1 MIYIGLDLG
10 EKTLGIARSDSG
22 IFSNPVGTFRFYENH
37 YEDAANYISTYI
49 QNEGVDI
56 VVLGYPK
63 HMNDDIGI
71 RAQVSESF
79 KTLIESKTKASV
91 VLWDER
97 LSTYEALSLMTEM
110 GIKKD
115 KQRQKKDELAALII
129 LQSYLNRKGDNN
141 GR

>member
-1 MIYIGLDLG
+1 VIYIGLDLG

-22 IFSNPVGTFRFYENH
+22 IFSTPVGTYRFYENH
-37 YEDAANYISTYI
+37 YEDAANYIAKYI
-49 QNEGVDI
+49 LEEMVDV

-79 KTLIESKTKASV
+79 KAMIESKTKAKV

-129 LQSYLNRKGDNN
+129 LQSYLNRKGD
-141 GR
+141 

>member
-22 IFSNPVGTFRFYENH
+22 IFSTPVGTYRFYENH
-37 YEDAANYISTYI
+37 YEDAANHISKYIL
-49 QNEGVDI
+49 EEMVDV

-79 KTLIESKTKASV
+79 KAMIESKTKAKV

-129 LQSYLNRKGDNN
+129 LQSYLNLKGD
-141 GR
+141 

>member
-49 QNEGVDI
+49 QKEGVDI

>member
-1 MIYIGLDLG
+1 LIYIGLDLG

-37 YEDAANYISTYI
+37 YEDAAIYISNYIK
-49 QNEGVDI
+49 NEGVEV

-79 KTLIESKTKASV
+79 KAMIESKTPAKV

-97 LSTYEALSLMTEM
+97 LSTYEALNLMTEM

-129 LQSYLNRKGDNN
+129 LQSYLNRKGD
-141 GR
+141 

>member
-37 YEDAANYISTYI
+37 YEDAAIYISNYIK
-49 QNEGVDI
+49 NEGVEV

-79 KTLIESKTKASV
+79 KAMIESKTPAKV

-97 LSTYEALSLMTEM
+97 LSTYEALNLMTEM

-129 LQSYLNRKGDNN
+129 LQSYLNRKGD
-141 GR
+141 

>member
-1 MIYIGLDLG
+1 MIYLGLDLG

-22 IFSNPVGTFRFYENH
+22 IFSTPVSTFRFYENH
-37 YEDAANYISTYI
+37 YEDAAKYINKYI
-49 QNEGVDI
+49 LDEGVDV

-71 RAQVSESF
+71 RAQISEAF
-79 KTLIESKTKASV
+79 KVMIEQATQATV

-110 GIKKD
+110 GINKD
-115 KQRQKKDELAALII
+115 KQRQKKDELAAMII
-129 LQSYLNRKGDNN
+129 LQSYLNRKGDYN